1 VTNTTINKDT
11 STLILGSST
20 IAAVAGF
27 GLSLFFVPVPEPKQS
42 CRLYKVDKQHETAFV
57 LKPPTLVCP
66 QTPKCDAVVNNPEPS
81 IVDSQTSTK
90 ETIDESE
97 KPRHKKRRRHRI
109 RRYWK

>member
-27 GLSLFFVPVPEPKQS
+27 GLSLFFVPVPEQRQGCK
-42 CRLYKVDKQHETAFV
+42 LYKVDKQHETAFV
-57 LKPPTLVCP
+57 LKAPTLVCP
-66 QTPKCDAVVNNPEPS
+66 QSPKCDVIANNPEPS

-97 KPRHKKRRRHRI
+97 KLRHKKWRRHRI
-109 RRYWK
+109 RRY